1 MFQPK
6 AKEGEKE
13 YVNEIMIWDP
23 FFNSDISYQER
34 EQVRTSEPENGH
46 IWLSIDPAET
56 NISLRMEQRF
66 SNKPPKGIMS
76 IKFSAYNH
84 PLQFQNHILNYGFL
98 DEVACC
104 KCHNKAKFYTYDTVT
119 TKEKMGKT
127 KNGRK
132 INNTINNE
140 INDKRKNATDKN
152 DTNKE
157 DDSDE
162 NDRVKKYYC
171 GTHGKKIEPKTEILY
186 GRKAGENKNNK
197 FKNMNEYQ
205 HVIFLLNSLDLSE
218 VRFAVLEQQ
227 MAINYRTTRL
237 AQHIISTLM
246 SILIQNKNYPIIYE
260 ISPKIKSHVYGVQL
274 PKPELKKWTLRKAVF
289 NAILNNEIDFLRLI
303 LKDDNPEKLIEMH
316 RKNELTEGL
325 LWDIIEPERNTVV
338 QKEKNKI
345 RKESGVLTRALT
357 DLFDLCDSKEQIESL
372 IIELGFHKMYFTR
385 STITTTQNNHMLLP
399 PL

>member
-23 FFNSDISYQER
+23 FFNSEFSYQER
-34 EQVRTSEPENGH
+34 EQIRTSEPENGH

-84 PLQFQNHILNYGFL
+84 PLQFNTHIPNYGFL
-98 DEVACC
+98 DDITCS
-104 KCHNKAKFYTYDTVT
+104 KCHNKAKFYTYDTQP
-119 TKEKMGKT
+119 TKVNK
-127 KNGRK
+127 GRK
-132 INNTINNE
+132 
-140 INDKRKNATDKN
+140 DKVKQHNQEEN
-152 DTNKE
+152 DTTNN
-157 DDSDE
+157 DINE
-162 NDRVKKYYC
+162 NRAKKYYC
-171 GTHGKKIEPKTEILY
+171 GTHGKKIEPKKEILY
-186 GRKAGENKNNK
+186 GRKAGESKNNK

-246 SILIQNKNYPIIYE
+246 SILSQNKNYPIIYE
-260 ISPKIKSHVYGVQL
+260 ISPKIKSRVYGVQL

-303 LKDDNPEKLIEMH
+303 LKDNNPEKLIEMH

-385 STITTTQNNHMLLP
+385 SHIPQNTQINHMLLP